1 MWEYEVTD
9 YLSTFSMPGIMVLVE
24 DLDQQGINM
33 VQNMAYRFGVVGY
46 PC

>member
-9 YLSTFSMPGIMVLVE
+9 YLSTVSMPGIMVLVE

-33 VQNMAYRFGVVGY
+33 VQNMAYRFEVVGY